1 MMDIMAQDTLFLLSP
16 GFEDAKY
23 PGTRFVCPSC
33 NQIEGLLRSF
43 PDLAAKLTI
52 HRVDFPRPR
61 QQVIDVVGE
70 EHQALPL
77 LVFGENPPE
86 DATTYSDTHFIQD
99 TKRILTLLAER
110 HGFPQ
115 LH

>member
-1 MMDIMAQDTLFLLSP
+1 MAPDSLFLLSP

-52 HRVDFPRPR
+52 HRVNFPRPR
-61 QQVIDVVGE
+61 QEVIAVVGE
-70 EHQALPL
+70 ENQGLPL
-77 LVFGENPPE
+77 LIFGENPPE
-86 DATTYSDTHFIQD
+86 DATTHGNTHFIAD
-99 TKRILTLLAER
+99 TKRILALLAER
-110 HGFPQ
+110 HGFPH